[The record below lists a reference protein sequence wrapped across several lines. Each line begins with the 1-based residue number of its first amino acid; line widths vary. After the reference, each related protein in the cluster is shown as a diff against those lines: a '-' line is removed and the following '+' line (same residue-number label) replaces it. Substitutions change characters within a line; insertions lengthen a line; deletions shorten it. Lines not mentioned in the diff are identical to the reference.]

1 MCRGY
6 IVILQLPG
14 HTQADCEASVCAC
27 TGSVWGRDRASV
39 GARDNLSH
47 FGGFPEIKERGSSI
61 PAWAFHEREA
71 RRLEGKIGRQGC
83 QCAIIPIHTGSGA
96 CYPTLESKSGRVQG
110 ACQWIV

>member
-1 MCRGY
+1 MS
-6 IVILQLPG
+6 VILQLPG

-27 TGSVWGRDRASV
+27 TGSVWGRDGASV

-47 FGGFPEIKERGSSI
+47 LGGFPEIKERGSSI

-83 QCAIIPIHTGSGA
+83 QCAIIPIHKCMYVRT
-96 CYPTLESKSGRVQG
+96 CVRTYVRRYV
-110 ACQWIV
+110 CMYVCM

>member
-1 MCRGY
+1 MS
-6 IVILQLPG
+6 VILQLPG

-39 GARDNLSH
+39 GARDNLSR

-83 QCAIIPIHTGSGA
+83 QCAIIPIHTILDPFTHIYIYI
-96 CYPTLESKSGRVQG
+96 CL
-110 ACQWIV
+110 